1 MGSRFKFAD
10 ALRLEES
17 TAAFIPY
24 SSQVTRSVVKLANG
38 DYVQTLRLQG
48 AAHESADVLDLNVWH
63 DQLNGFLRNIASPN
77 VAVWSHVVRREYGEF
92 PAGDF
97 APGFCHDFNVK
108 YRDRMASERMLVNEL
123 YLTLLYRPNV
133 SRVSRLSA

>member
-24 SSQVTRSVVKLANG
+24 SSQVTRTVVKLANG

-63 DQLNGFLRNIASPN
+63 AQLNGFLRNIAS
-77 VAVWSHVVRREYGEF
+77 RRWCMDT
-92 PAGDF
+92 AGTGVT
-97 APGFCHDFNVK
+97 PTPQGL
-108 YRDRMASERMLVNEL
+108 RRQ
-123 YLTLLYRPNV
+123 LLKCGRSSGV
-133 SRVSRLSA
+133 QRSACG

>member
-1 MGSRFKFAD
+1 MRAPRGARA
-10 ALRLEES
+10 RLH
-17 TAAFIPY
+17 
-24 SSQVTRSVVKLANG
+24 
-38 DYVQTLRLQG
+38 G

-97 APGFCHDFNVK
+97 APGFCHDFNTK
-108 YRDRMASERMLVNEL
+108 YREQMANYIAVC
-123 YLTLLYRPNV
+123 
-133 SRVSRLSA
+133 RLCKI